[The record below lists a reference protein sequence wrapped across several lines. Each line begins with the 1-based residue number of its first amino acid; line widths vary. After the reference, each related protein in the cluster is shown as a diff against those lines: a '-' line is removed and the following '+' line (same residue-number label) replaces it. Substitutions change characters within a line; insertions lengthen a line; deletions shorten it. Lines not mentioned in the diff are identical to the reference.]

1 MFSILFFFSFSMF
14 DWWCEHE
21 RKAAH
26 ERRNRRKNGPLIKK
40 KKKKEREKRKKQLND
55 AFRQKWNDW
64 IIRFA
69 AKRGKK
75 KKEKKRKKM
84 TLKSRQD
91 KLLAIH
97 LWEKRISKRIGASRE
112 LFGVDK
118 LQKKKTSFAA
128 INAPVG
134 WVMCSNYSCPSSS
147 LILLPQW
154 KEPQPLKPIS
164 SGLPNYFFCN

>member
-40 KKKKEREKRKKQLND
+40 KKRKKG
-55 AFRQKWNDW
+55 R
-64 IIRFA
+64 
-69 AKRGKK
+69 RGRNSLMTHLDKNEMTGSFVSPRSVAKK